1 MPGEESATNLTHMM
15 TGTPQWADGTTF
27 ASLLDNFLWNIPVAL
42 GFVGADLRFLRSN
55 EALAELVGVPA
66 EEHPGCPFQDVMV
79 GIDDSVHRLLRNV
92 IGTRETI
99 MNLEV
104 ERIGP
109 SSGAGVVPDV
119 SVWLLSLYPIVGPS
133 GEILAVGVVVVD
145 ATERRREREERLML
159 LAAEQ
164 QARRLAEEAAG
175 RLATLQGLTVCF
187 SGTRTVEDIAV
198 VVREQL
204 RIQHRLRST
213 ELLLLTDEGF
223 QPAGSEFR
231 GVAGSSFDDGVVRRM
246 QAEAA
251 RTGNLVI
258 DRVVAEGQECTVVA
272 VPLVA
277 QGVVL
282 GLLILSWD
290 GEYPIEPG
298 ERDLLIAIGEQC
310 VQALERARLYHGEL
324 QARER
329 LALLAEAS
337 RVLASSLDVEATL
350 AAVAEL
356 VVPEV
361 ADACLAY
368 VQRAGGL
375 FLVGAAHV
383 DPAQMR
389 MLKARVRSGEPHRL
403 DELEQVARTGEP
415 LVYLGSGPGGSSST
429 GTSSTGSSS
438 TGTSSTG
445 TSSTGTSSTGTS
457 STQDRRRSARLAVP
471 LRVNDR
477 NLGVLSLSMDRSG
490 RSFRSTDLEWV
501 GDLAARIAGA
511 VDNARLYQERATVAH
526 NLQRSLLPPSLPITT
541 GFEIAARYH
550 PVGDGSLV
558 GGDFYDVFA
567 LSEGHWG
574 VVMGDASGKGVD
586 AASLTSLAR
595 HTVRVAGRRESSPS
609 KVLEAL
615 NQAILDADVD
625 ERFCTIA
632 HAWVEVTELRARV
645 RFSLGGHPSPLLVRA
660 DGAVQPTGRS
670 GTAIGLFPDPELFDD
685 EVELAPG
692 DALVLYTDGLTEARS
707 PQGVW
712 ADGLLEAAVEASKG
726 LDATGM
732 AVMIEQAVLRFEEDQ
747 PRDDIGLLVLR
758 MPYSDQAVTGPG
770 LTKRFYAESTSVA
783 AARHEVAGW
792 LEEQNFGGV
801 DRHDVVL
808 VVSELVTNA
817 VRVARSHV
825 DVRAWSTSASVT
837 VEVVDDGDGL
847 AEVEMPEEWPDPT
860 EEGGRGLLLVHE
872 LADDCEITPGSWG
885 TMVRARFARS

>member
-1 MPGEESATNLTHMM
+1 MPGEEPATNLTHATNL
-15 TGTPQWADGTTF
+15 TGKAAVSLPWADGTNF
-27 ASLLDNFLWNIPVAL
+27 ASLLDNFLWNIPVPL
-42 GFVGADLRFLRSN
+42 GFVGTDLRFLRSN
-55 EALAELVGVPA
+55 EAMAELVGVPA
-66 EEHPGCPFQDVMV
+66 EEHPGRLFQEVML
-79 GIDDSVHRLLRNV
+79 GLDDSVHRLVQNV
-92 IGTRETI
+92 VGTRETI

-104 ERIGP
+104 ERIVAPSGP
-109 SSGAGVVPDV
+109 GVTTET

-145 ATERRREREERLML
+145 ATDRRREREERLLL

-164 QARRLAEEAAG
+164 LARRLAEDAAG

-187 SGTRTVEDIAV
+187 SGTRTVSDIAV

-204 RIQHRLRST
+204 RIQHRLRCT

-223 QPAGSEFR
+223 LPAGSEPR
-231 GVAGSSFDDGVVRRM
+231 EVVGNSLDDAVVRRM

-258 DRVVAEGQECTVVA
+258 DRIGAEGQGCTVVA

-282 GLLILSWD
+282 GLLIMSWD
-290 GEYPIEPG
+290 GEYTIEPG

-356 VVPEV
+356 LVPEV

-368 VQRAGGL
+368 VQRADGL

-383 DPAQMR
+383 DPVQMR
-389 MLKARVRSGEPHRL
+389 ILKARVRSGEPHRL
-403 DELEQVARTGEP
+403 EELEQVARTGEP
-415 LVYLGSGPGGSSST
+415 LVYLGSGPGGAV
-429 GTSSTGSSS
+429 
-438 TGTSSTG
+438 
-445 TSSTGTSSTGTS
+445 STGTS

-471 LRVNDR
+471 LRINDR

-567 LSEGHWG
+567 LREGCWG

-632 HAWVEVTELRARV
+632 HAWVEVTPRCARV

-660 DGAVQPTGRS
+660 DGSVEPTGRS
-670 GTAIGLFPDPELFDD
+670 GTAIGLFPDPELVDD

-758 MPYSDQAVTGPG
+758 MPYPDQAVTGPG
-770 LTKRFYAESTSVA
+770 MTKRFYAESTSVA
-783 AARHEVAGW
+783 AARHEIAGW
-792 LEEQNFGGV
+792 LEEQDFAGV

-847 AEVEMPEEWPDPT
+847 AAVAIPEEWPDPT

-872 LADDCEITPGSWG
+872 LANDCEITPGSWG